1 MGKKLHIQQSPKWQ
15 GPPLPTYHSVT
26 RLVAQEQ
33 MLKQVF
39 PPLGQNPLGI
49 FNNPRGI
56 KIGSTVD
63 KCWLLIS
70 NSQME
75 MTNEDNQIN
84 D

>member
-1 MGKKLHIQQSPKWQ
+1 MAGASP
-15 GPPLPTYHSVT
+15 PRSLTTYHTAT
-26 RLVAQEQ
+26 RLLVQEQ

-39 PPLGQNPLGI
+39 SPLGQNPLGI

-56 KIGSTVD
+56 KIGSVVD
-63 KCWLLIS
+63 KCWLPIS